1 MRAPRKGRGAVSN
14 PDGRFESCTRAAVDD
29 GWGGADDELPPLRTT
44 VAVDRARTVIARN
57 DSPDVPFAQSINP
70 YRGCEHGCIYCYAR
84 PSHAY
89 LGLSPGLDFET
100 RLFAK
105 TDAAQRLRAELARPG
120 YRCQP
125 IALGANTD
133 PYQPLERRR
142 RVTRAVIEVLAECRH
157 PLSVVTKSAL
167 VERDLDLL
175 APMAAERLASV
186 HVSITTLDT
195 GLARIMEPRAA
206 APLRRLELVR
216 RLRAADVPCGVLVAP
231 LIPGL
236 TDHELEP
243 ILEAAAQAGANS
255 ARYIL
260 IRLPGEVDGLFQQWL
275 HAHYPDRAQHVLS
288 LLRQCRG
295 GRTNDPRFGRR
306 MRGDGPVA
314 DLLARRFAV
323 ASRRLGLDGDGID
336 LDTTRFRPPARDPAQ
351 LALL

>member
-1 MRAPRKGRGAVSN
+1 
-14 PDGRFESCTRAAVDD
+14 VDD
-29 GWGGADDELPPLRTT
+29 GWGGADEELPPLHTT
-44 VAVDRARTVIARN
+44 VGVDRARTVIARN
-57 DSPDVPFAQSINP
+57 DSPDVPFTQSINP
-70 YRGCEHGCIYCYAR
+70 YRGCEHGCVYCYAR

-105 TDAAQRLRAELARPG
+105 PDAAQSLRAELARPG

-142 RVTRAVIEVLAECRH
+142 RVTRAVLEVLAECRH

-186 HVSITTLDT
+186 YVSITTLDA
-195 GLARIMEPRAA
+195 GLARVMEPRAA
-206 APLRRLELVR
+206 APTRRLELVR
-216 RLRAADVPCGVLVAP
+216 RLRAANVPCGVLVAP

-243 ILEAAAQAGANS
+243 ILEAAARAGANA

-275 HAHYPDRAQHVLS
+275 HVHYPDRAQHVLS

-295 GRTNDPRFGRR
+295 GRTSDSRFGRR

-314 DLLARRFAV
+314 DMLARRFAV
-323 ASRRLGLDGDGID
+323 ASRRLGLDGEGVE
-336 LDTTRFRPPARDPAQ
+336 LDVTRFRPPARNPAQ